1 MSATKSNPAKPVG
14 LLFLMFATV
23 LARVYEHKEKTNMRS
38 IAGLSAVARTVGF
51 EPVAALF
58 YYYLSFA

>member
-1 MSATKSNPAKPVG
+1 
-14 LLFLMFATV
+14 MFATV

-38 IAGLSAVARTVGF
+38 IAGLYAVAKTVGF

-58 YYYLSFA
+58 YY

>member
-1 MSATKSNPAKPVG
+1 
-14 LLFLMFATV
+14 MFATV
-23 LARVYEHKEKTNMRS
+23 LARVYEHKEKTRMRS
-38 IAGLSAVARTVGF
+38 IAGLSVVARTVGF